1 MLQDHT
7 PPSLESAPPA
17 PPAAS
22 TARVLLE
29 ALRPHQWL
37 KNLLVFV
44 PLVPNLI
51 TDGGSFFLCL
61 VGFVAMCCV
70 ASAGYVL
77 NDLLDLADD
86 RTHPRKRN
94 RPFASGRLPVST
106 GITAVP
112 VLLALGLG
120 LAASASLA
128 LFAAVGAYFL
138 ATVAYSMRLK
148 RLVLV
153 DICTLAFLYTA
164 RILTGGIAIGVE
176 LSMWLLAFSMFI
188 FFSLAAVKRQ
198 AELTEAEAQGTRHTD
213 RRGYRVEDLA
223 VVSQMAV
230 AAGFV
235 ATLVFALYVNEQ
247 QTAGRYGEPALLWIV
262 CPLLLFWISR
272 MVLVAGRGEMHD
284 DPLVYALENP
294 ASRVTIALIAAIMVA
309 AVLL

>member
-1 MLQDHT
+1 MAED
-7 PPSLESAPPA
+7 
-17 PPAAS
+17 
-22 TARVLLE
+22 
-29 ALRPHQWL
+29 
-37 KNLLVFV
+37 LLVFV
-44 PLVPNLI
+44 PLVPDLI
-51 TDGGSFFLCL
+51 TNGQSFVLCL

-86 RTHPRKRN
+86 RSHPRKRN
-94 RPFASGRLPVST
+94 RPFASGRLSVTT

-112 VLLALGLG
+112 VLLVLGLG
-120 LAASASLA
+120 LAASASLG

-138 ATVAYSMRLK
+138 AAVAYSLKLK

-213 RRGYRVEDLA
+213 RRGYRVEDLS

-230 AAGFV
+230 ASGYV

-247 QTAGRYGEPALLWIV
+247 QTRGRYGEPALLWIV

-294 ASRVTIALIAAIMVA
+294 TSRVTIALTAAIMVA